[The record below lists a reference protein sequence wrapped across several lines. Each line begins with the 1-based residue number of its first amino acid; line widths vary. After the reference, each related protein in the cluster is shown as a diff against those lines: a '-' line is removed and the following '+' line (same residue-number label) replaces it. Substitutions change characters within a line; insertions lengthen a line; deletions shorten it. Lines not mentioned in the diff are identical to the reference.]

1 MMIHQ
6 SLNHGS
12 HLCTGAGD
20 ETWYSNGNAL
30 AIHMGINGLNYANIN
45 EENSLSGIE
54 LYPNPTNDLINIS
67 STELLNGKTIIS
79 IYNILGEIIKTWDF
93 NNFGV
98 YKSISIDNL
107 DTGNYILEILIMK
120 NYIEKIVKK

>member
-1 MMIHQ
+1 MVFKCNARN
-6 SLNHGS
+6 SHG
-12 HLCTGAGD
+12 D
-20 ETWYSNGNAL
+20 KQ
-30 AIHMGINGLNYANIN
+30 LNYANIN
-45 EENSLSGIE
+45 EENSLRGIE

-67 STELLNGKTIIS
+67 SAELLNGKTIIS

-107 DTGNYILEILIMK
+107 DTGNYILEMSNNEKL
-120 NYIEKIVKK
+120 YIEKIVKK